1 MKPTSLIAC
10 HECDPLHCMRPGH
23 GNIERKRIMVHLR
36 YNQIGHIIFQVFV
49 WFLGSVVFSGSIL
62 HAKTITI
69 THPIDHKPY
78 IFVDENGES
87 KGMLADFWRLW
98 AEKTNVEIKFIPL
111 HFQECLELVKDGKAD
126 MVGGLFYS
134 SERDQ
139 HLDFSKVF
147 AQTAGELFV
156 SKELKVESIETFAD
170 IVVGVVKG
178 YFADE
183 FLPEAFPFL
192 TWKSFASNEEVVKSA
207 LAGDIQAFVLDYLVG
222 MHLLTQYDTSG
233 RIKRHKTLYI
243 GELRGGVKDGN
254 AEMIAL
260 IDAGIDKI
268 SKKEINK
275 IFKTFKLHDS
285 IFTGRFKSLLPY
297 IIFSFLIA
305 VMAVYIVFLKKQ
317 IRQKKIKLQDS
328 TSD

>member
-1 MKPTSLIAC
+1 MKDASLIAC
-10 HECDPLHCMRPGH
+10 HECDLLHRMRPSQ
-23 GNIERKRIMVHLR
+23 GNIQRKRIMVHLR
-36 YNQIGHIIFQVFV
+36 YNQIGHIIFQIFV
-49 WFLGSVVFSGSIL
+49 WLLGSVVFSGSIL

-78 IFVDENGES
+78 IFVDEDGES
-87 KGMLADFWRLW
+87 KGMLADFWKLW

-139 HLDFSKVF
+139 YLDFSKVF
-147 AQTAGELFV
+147 AQTAGDIFV

-178 YFADE
+178 YFAHE
-183 FLPEAFPFL
+183 YLPEAFPFL
-192 TWKSFASNEEVVKSA
+192 TWKSFDSNKEVVKSA
-207 LAGDIQAFVLDYLVG
+207 IAGDIQAFVLDYLVG
-222 MHLLTQYDTSG
+222 MQLLTQYDTSG

-243 GELRGGVKDGN
+243 GELRGGVKEGN

-268 SKKEINK
+268 SKKEISK
-275 IFKTFKLHDS
+275 MFKTFELHDS
-285 IFTGRFKSLLPY
+285 IFTGRFRSLLPY
-297 IIFSFLIA
+297 IIFSFLLA
-305 VMAVYIVFLKKQ
+305 VMAVYIVFLKKRM
-317 IRQKKIKLQDS
+317 RQKKIKLQDRN
-328 TSD
+328 D

>member
-1 MKPTSLIAC
+1 
-10 HECDPLHCMRPGH
+10 
-23 GNIERKRIMVHLR
+23 MVHLR
-36 YNQIGHIIFQVFV
+36 HNQIGHIIFQVFI

-78 IFVDENGES
+78 IFVDESGKS

-98 AEKTNVEIKFIPL
+98 AERTNVEIKFIPL

-126 MVGGLFYS
+126 MVGGLYYS
-134 SERDQ
+134 SKRDQ
-139 HLDFSKVF
+139 YLDFSKVF
-147 AQTAGELFV
+147 AQTSGDMFV

-178 YFADE
+178 DVAE
-183 FLPEAFPFL
+183 ESLPEAYPFL
-192 TWKSFASNEEVVKSA
+192 AWKSFDSNEEVVKSA
-207 LAGDIQAFVLDYLVG
+207 LAGDIQGFVLDYLVG
-222 MHLLTQYDTSG
+222 MHLLTQHDTSG

-243 GELRGGVKDGN
+243 GELRGGVKEGN
-254 AEMIAL
+254 VEMIAL

-275 IFKTFKLHDS
+275 IFKTFELHDS
-285 IFTGRFKSLLPY
+285 IFKGRFKSLLPY
-297 IIFSFLIA
+297 IIFSFLFA
-305 VMAVYIVFLKKQ
+305 VMVVYIVFLKKR
-317 IRQKKIKLQDS
+317 IRQEKMKLQDS